1 MRRLT
6 KQNTIFAKN
15 HIQLSDIMKKL
26 LLLTVLLWAGIAAQ
40 AQFITTYYQ
49 VYRVQDLSDRVID
62 NSPFEGAPVMLQTGG
77 DRFTGFMAYLNM
89 ASLGNIQYSMTMD
102 MTVDGYYIYAMP
114 AIGGGYSLTDLLG
127 NPHCLMVSPRGDD
140 IAFVTKDGQFRAS
153 PISRAEYMRLTQKLV
168 GENLDFYRSISPGS
182 SSGSGSSGRSSGGG
196 TCTTATAAASAPRA
210 PGQATS
216 TTPLRETTSSAPAA
230 SATTTASASSA
241 TDGEAGR
248 GKSTAS
254 ASTCNHSCQMH
265 DRG

>member
-153 PISRAEYMRLTQKLV
+153 PISRAEYMRLTQKIV
-168 GENLDFYRSISPGS
+168 GENLDFYRSISSGS

-196 TCTTATAAASAPRA
+196 TCTHCHGS
-210 PGQATS
+210 GKC
-216 TTPLRETTSSAPAA
+216 SSCAGTGYFNNPFTGNDILCP
-230 SATTTASASSA
+230 SCERNHN
-241 TDGEAGR
+241 GICKFCHGR
-248 GKSTAS
+248 GS
-254 ASTCNHSCQMH
+254 
-265 DRG
+265 R